1 MSAWTNSVASL
12 RHPVWYRGP
21 SQHGARWV
29 THLGAI
35 LAAVVTLSCGNRQPP
50 LRFTVTVP
58 STARAE
64 VLTGRVFVVLSRD
77 SAPEPRLAM
86 GNLTQTPPFFGV
98 DVTGL
103 PAGQAAVIDDTTLG
117 YPVSSLRGIPAGDY
131 YAQAVVNVYTE
142 FHRSDGHTIWAHNDQ
157 WEGQH
162 MTRSP
167 GNLVSE
173 VTRVHLDPAAGYA
186 IALQATRVLP
196 AVVVPPD
203 TKWVKRV
210 KIQSAMLTKFW
221 GQPIY
226 FGATILLPAGYDEH
240 PNARYPVL
248 YEQGHFTL
256 NPPFGFTT
264 DSGPT
269 APAVEARQRNYN
281 LESGYAF
288 YKEWSGPHFPRMI
301 VVTFQHPTPYYDDSY
316 AVNSVNNGP
325 YGDALIQ
332 ELIPYVE
339 SHFRI
344 IAKPYARVLSGGSTG
359 GWESLALQLYHPDFF
374 GGTWTLYP
382 DMIDFSHYQLVNAYA
397 DTNAFLMT
405 TPVPGGPV
413 TDWVHPERY
422 IMRGNDDQPYLTAHQ
437 QSQIEDVAGSH
448 GRSAEQLE
456 IWEAVFGP
464 IGADGYPVALWDKRT
479 GHINHDVALYMR
491 DHGYDLRAYLQQ
503 HWAEVGPKLVGK
515 IHIDVGDNDN
525 YYLNLPVYAMQQFF
539 DSTKSP
545 HVDAVF
551 RYGRPLKGHGWE
563 HASQATLLREMAA
576 AIRAHA
582 PSGENVAAWMY

>member
-1 MSAWTNSVASL
+1 V
-12 RHPVWYRGP
+12 
-21 SQHGARWV
+21 
-29 THLGAI
+29 
-35 LAAVVTLSCGNRQPP
+35 
-50 LRFTVTVP
+50 
-58 STARAE
+58 
-64 VLTGRVFVVLSRD
+64 TGRVFVVLSRD

-86 GNLTQTPPFFGV
+86 GSLTQTTPFFGV
-98 DVTGL
+98 DVAAL
-103 PAGQAAVIDDTTLG
+103 PPGQAAVIDDTTLG

-131 YAQAVVNVYTE
+131 YVQAVVNIYTE

-162 MTRSP
+162 LTRAP

-173 VTRVHLDPAAGYA
+173 VQRVHLDPSAGYS
-186 IALQATRVLP
+186 ITLEATRVLP

-203 TKWVKRV
+203 TKWVKRI
-210 KIQSAMLTKFW
+210 KIKSDMLSRFW

-226 FGATILLPAGYDEH
+226 VGATVLLPAGYDEH
-240 PNARYPVL
+240 PAARYPVL
-248 YEQGHFTL
+248 YEQSHFSL
-256 NPPFGFTT
+256 NAPFGFAT
-264 DSGPT
+264 DS
-269 APAVEARQRNYN
+269 APITPIAEARQLNYN

-344 IAKPYARVLSGGSTG
+344 VAKPYARVLSGGSTG

-382 DMIDFSHYQLVNAYA
+382 DMIDFTHYQLVNAYA
-397 DTNAFLMT
+397 DTNAFVMT
-405 TPVPGGPV
+405 TPVQGSPV
-413 TDWVHPERY
+413 SEWVHPLRY
-422 IMRGNDDQPYLTAHQ
+422 IMRGNDDQPYLTARQ
-437 QSQIEDVAGSH
+437 QSQIEEVAGSH

-456 IWEAVFGP
+456 IWEAAFGP
-464 IGADGYPVALWDKRT
+464 IGSDGYPVPLWDKRT

-491 DHGYDLRAYLQQ
+491 DHGYDLKAYLEQ
-503 HWAEVGPKLVGK
+503 HWSEIGPKLVDK

-525 YYLNLPVYAMQQFF
+525 YYLNLPVYAMEQFF
-539 DSTKSP
+539 DSTRSP
-545 HVDAVF
+545 HVSGVF
-551 RYGRPLKGHGWE
+551 RFGRPLKGHGWE
-563 HASQATLLREMAA
+563 HASQAALLREMAA
-576 AIRAHA
+576 SVKAHA
-582 PSGENVAAWMY
+582 PAGENTGTWSY